1 MMNASMKLIC
11 SSETLVQTH
20 THTHYITIII
30 LTKITHF
37 IKKIIFYVLIKN
49 KTLVISFMYFSLK
62 KKFNRGIITCFKNLF
77 IILKKKKQQPQLNFY
92 YKLRFRGV
100 YNNKKENIFNFL
112 FFLFFFFLSIK

>member
-11 SSETLVQTH
+11 SSETLEHTYTH

-37 IKKIIFYVLIKN
+37 IKKIFYVLIKN
-49 KTLVISFMYFSLK
+49 KTLFFF

-77 IILKKKKQQPQLNFY
+77 IILKK
-92 YKLRFRGV
+92 
-100 YNNKKENIFNFL
+100 
-112 FFLFFFFLSIK
+112 